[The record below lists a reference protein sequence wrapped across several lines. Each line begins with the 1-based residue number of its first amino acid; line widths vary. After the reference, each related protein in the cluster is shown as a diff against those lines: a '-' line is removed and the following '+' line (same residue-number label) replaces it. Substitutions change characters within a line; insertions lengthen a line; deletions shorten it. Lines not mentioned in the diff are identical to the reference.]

1 MSLQESIQKLNEIDF
16 ANLDLNNIDFNN
28 VGSWPLAGK
37 VAIWVLL
44 FAVLLVGSYQ
54 LNIKSKLEEYR
65 QAESK
70 EQQLRTDF
78 EKKVSDSANLEAY
91 RVQMTKMESAFE
103 ALLKQLPQDTEV
115 PGLLDDISNKGEES
129 GLVFN
134 RIDLKPEK
142 KEEFYI
148 ELPIEINVVGGYHD
162 FGSFVSGIASLPRIV
177 TLGDFKLEPINSK
190 GAKNPADSK
199 QTSSDSQ
206 GKGELSMTIIAKT
219 YRYRPKDDGPA
230 EAKSKVAGGA
240 KAGGAK

>member
-1 MSLQESIQKLNEIDF
+1 MSLQESIQKLNEIV
-16 ANLDLNNIDFNN
+16 ANLDDNNIDYNN

-44 FAVLLVGSYQ
+44 FAALLVGSYQ
-54 LNIKSKLEEYR
+54 LSIKSKLEEYR

-70 EQQLRTDF
+70 EQQLRADF
-78 EKKVSDSANLEAY
+78 EQKVSDSANLEAY
-91 RVQMTKMESAFE
+91 RVQMTEMESAFE

-134 RIDLKPEK
+134 QIDLKPEK

-177 TLGDFKLEPINSK
+177 TLGDFKLEPTRASSANNN
-190 GAKNPADSK
+190 AADGK
-199 QTSSDSQ
+199 KDSSDSQ
-206 GKGELSMTIIAKT
+206 GKGELTMTIIAKT
-219 YRYRPKDDGPA
+219 YRYRPKDDGSVTG
-230 EAKSKVAGGA
+230 EVK
-240 KAGGAK
+240 